1 MITSRDLSASSE
13 ISELESELKA
23 LTLKELDSSK
33 ARSRVQWLQEGERPT
48 RYFFKLERERF
59 ELNILTSILDSNDVE
74 VFTRKEIERA
84 HVHFFSNLFSNE
96 PIDLPLQQ
104 RCSDSVEKFL
114 SPSQSISCEGFLSS
128 EEILNSVK
136 SLNTGKSPGS
146 DGLSVEFYL
155 HFWEALGPLLLCVAN
170 RYFADGELCPSM
182 KGSVTCCS
190 GPKHFFQMLLSC
202 ATSLTTFNGPMSLPF

>member
-23 LTLKELDSSK
+23 LTLKELGGSK
-33 ARSRVQWLQEGERPT
+33 ARSRVQWLEEGERPT
-48 RYFFKLERERF
+48 HYFFKLE
-59 ELNILTSILDSNDVE
+59 LNILPSILDSNDVE
-74 VFTRKEIERA
+74 VFTCKEIERA
-84 HVHFFSNLFSNE
+84 HVQFYSSLFSNE

-136 SLNTGKSPGS
+136 SLNTGKSPGC

-170 RYFADGELCPSM
+170 RCFADGELCPSM
-182 KGSVTCCS
+182 KGSFTCCS

-202 ATSLTTFNGPMSLPF
+202 ATSLTTFN